1 MVKDSEPGFGLRC
14 KAGNDILLNKKNFQ
28 LNDFGLI
35 LLVLKFVNIINA
47 AEIRFEGN

>member
-1 MVKDSEPGFGLRC
+1 MLKDSEPGFELRC
-14 KAGNDILLNKKNFQ
+14 KAGNDIVLNKKNLQ